1 MAAALGKVRAG
12 HASGGMLDAVQVP
25 MDGSEVPL
33 AAVAQVMVKDPQ
45 TLLLTVYDPA
55 MVRTPQPRPVGGWC
69 RRATEGTA
77 APQASAVDR
86 AIREA
91 GLGLSPA
98 LDGSKLRVGLPR
110 CAPDVRAGHP
120 HKGLTPRRSM
130 TDAYRSTLVKQAKE
144 ALERGKGQVRRVR
157 TDAIKSIRAA
167 DGIGKDDLRRMET
180 WAEEMAAHTTVRLE
194 AAFKA
199 KEAELRTV

>member
-1 MAAALGKVRAG
+1 MHLAVAAQAKAGRAKQGKAGKAPSSAGMPLDLGEEELAFEEVRRGGRRTVLAHTPFVSGTQAVEGMAAALGKVRAG

-55 MVRTPQPRPVGGWC
+55 MVRTPQPRPMGGWC
-69 RRATEGTA
+69 RRVTEGAA

-120 HKGLTPRRSM
+120 HKGIT
-130 TDAYRSTLVKQAKE
+130 
-144 ALERGKGQVRRVR
+144 
-157 TDAIKSIRAA
+157 RAA
-167 DGIGKDDLRRMET
+167 
-180 WAEEMAAHTTVRLE
+180 A
-194 AAFKA
+194 
-199 KEAELRTV
+199 

>member
-1 MAAALGKVRAG
+1 
-12 HASGGMLDAVQVP
+12 
-25 MDGSEVPL
+25 
-33 AAVAQVMVKDPQ
+33 
-45 TLLLTVYDPA
+45 
-55 MVRTPQPRPVGGWC
+55 
-69 RRATEGTA
+69 
-77 APQASAVDR
+77 
-86 AIREA
+86 
-91 GLGLSPA
+91 
-98 LDGSKLRVGLPR
+98 
-110 CAPDVRAGHP
+110 
-120 HKGLTPRRSM
+120 M

-144 ALERGKGQVRRVR
+144 ALERSKGQVRRVR